1 MGLGEASGLCVWSPG
16 SYGGLM
22 ERGRGWRSCRGAGI
36 RLSWFCC
43 LTAELWLWSSGWR
56 VWWALGM
63 PVQGAWPG
71 PPPHLHQ
78 PSPGCSR
85 LPMGEESAPFFKNK
99 SSWVARE
106 MQGLLPALPGAVVW
120 CQEEMGTDL
129 WRPVLSRVGLQR
141 VASPHVILVEWGSL
155 WVGAEQRL

>member
-1 MGLGEASGLCVWSPG
+1 
-16 SYGGLM
+16 
-22 ERGRGWRSCRGAGI
+22 
-36 RLSWFCC
+36 
-43 LTAELWLWSSGWR
+43 
-56 VWWALGM
+56 M

-71 PPPHLHQ
+71 PLPTCITLAQ
-78 PSPGCSR
+78 VAPGCRWGSQPCSPAGS
-85 LPMGEESAPFFKNK
+85 LCSSPWGDESAPFFKNK

-106 MQGLLPALPGAVVW
+106 MQGLVPALPGAVVW

-155 WVGAEQRL
+155 WVRAEQRL